1 MAHDIT
7 HNVNILN
14 RFWVYYQNFDVLT
27 SFFSITGN
35 ADTIYNIRNRNEMT
49 DRNQKLSRY
58 TANLSNCKEIDNN
71 RKIAQ
76 KIVSLTPKSQG

>member
-1 MAHDIT
+1 MA

-58 TANLSNCKEIDNN
+58 TANLSNRKEIDNN